1 MEKINERFRQARK
14 MLRLSQEEFAAR
26 ANRTRSEIKNI
37 EYGKTTPKEEVIAG
51 VCKAHDISS
60 NWLRTGEG
68 DMFVKKAAEQELLEF
83 FTDVMSE
90 PETSPRRRLLRALS
104 KLPTEMW
111 ETIGQLLRDF
121 DNEQKE
127 KPNN

>member
-1 MEKINERFRQARK
+1 MEAINERFRQAREK
-14 MLRLSQEEFAAR
+14 LKLSQEEFASR

-68 DMFVKKAAEQELLEF
+68 EMFVPKDKEREIAEFLA
-83 FTDVMSE
+83 DVASDRENSVRRQLIRIMARL
-90 PETSPRRRLLRALS
+90 PEDT
-104 KLPTEMW
+104 W
-111 ETIGQLLRDF
+111 ETIEQILKDF
-121 DNEQKE
+121 ANEQKE
-127 KPNN
+127 KPSD